1 MNGGHRMTLATRTI
15 IAVGL
20 TLAALVAVVHVV
32 TRDAVLKGFSQV
44 ERTQFERHAERG
56 REALEGVAEELS
68 GRLSDW
74 AAWDDCYAFAEDG
87 NAEFAQSNLTGNALA
102 NLSLRFILWV
112 DKDGT
117 ITRGAARTPDT
128 EDLGPM
134 PEGLLDAVKA
144 RPSFFTVGTE
154 DDAHVGFLWLPEGL
168 TAVAVRPVL
177 DSDAKGPAHGTLVFG
192 QRIDDSMV
200 ETLSTRVRADLDV
213 SDLRGAAGLTDD
225 PRQLAALQELVESRR
240 PIVTPT
246 DEEQATGS
254 TVVRDID
261 QAPTIRIDVTSPRF
275 VWQEAKSTVS
285 TILTALVVAGLG
297 AIIAV
302 SLVLRMAVLSRL
314 AKVHGDVARIRT
326 TGDLSRR
333 VRVSGSDELTEL
345 ATTVNGLVE
354 RVGRSQRELEEKADA
369 LAKLSVELR
378 VARDAAD
385 DANKA
390 KSAFLAN
397 MSHEV
402 RTPMTAILGYA
413 DLLAE
418 SLQHTEAADSIDTIR
433 RNGRH
438 LLAIINDILDLSKIE
453 AGRMQVERIECS
465 PADVVQ
471 QAVDLLRESASK
483 KGVLLAVEFATPI
496 PARIESD
503 PTRLRQIVLNLA
515 GNAVKFTREGSVT
528 IRLACNAD
536 ANELSIDVVDTGVG
550 MTAEAA
556 QKLFQPFTQA
566 SSSTTRHFG
575 GTGLGLSIS
584 KQLAR
589 LLGGDIVIHET
600 GANGTTFRA
609 SFDTGPLT
617 GVAMLREPS
626 SAACPKPAPIANL
639 GTNDE
644 LAGRRLLLAEDG
656 PDNQRLIG
664 FLLRR
669 AGADVTIV
677 GDGQSAVDA
686 VVAAARGAAPFD
698 LVLMDMQMPILDGAD
713 ATKRL
718 RELGI
723 RTPIL
728 ALTAQA
734 MEGDRAH
741 CLSAG
746 CDDYES
752 KPIDKRRLFAACI
765 RLASGSAA
773 RKAA

>member
-1 MNGGHRMTLATRTI
+1 MTLATRTI

-20 TLAALVAVVHVV
+20 TLAALVAVVNVV
-32 TRDAVLKGFSQV
+32 TRDAVLQGFKQV

-87 NAEFAQSNLTGNALA
+87 NAEFERSNLTGTALA
-102 NLSLRFILWV
+102 NLSLRFILWI
-112 DKDGT
+112 DAEGK
-117 ITRGAARTPDT
+117 ITRGGARTPDT
-128 EDLGPM
+128 EELGAM
-134 PEGLLDAVKA
+134 PDGLVDAVAA
-144 RPSFFTVGTE
+144 RPAFFTVPDE
-154 DDAHVGFLWLPEGL
+154 HEAHVGFLWLPEGL
-168 TAVAVRPVL
+168 TAIAVRPVL
-177 DSDAKGPAHGTLVFG
+177 NSEGKGPAHGTLVFG
-192 QRIDDSMV
+192 QRIDPAMI
-200 ETLSTRVRADLDV
+200 ETISGRVRATV
-213 SDLRGAAGLTDD
+213 EITNPAAD
-225 PRQLAALQELVESRR
+225 PAKETAVESVVSTGR
-240 PIVTPT
+240 PLVRAIDEDLAVGTAVVT
-246 DEEQATGS
+246 
-254 TVVRDID
+254 DID
-261 QAPTIRIDVTSPRF
+261 GSPSIVIDVMSPRF
-275 VWQEAKSTVS
+275 VWREAQATVS

-302 SLVLRMAVLSRL
+302 SLVLRVAVLSRL
-314 AKVHGDVARIRT
+314 AKVHADVARIRS
-326 TGDLSRR
+326 TGDLTRR
-333 VRVSGSDELTEL
+333 VRVSGRDELTEL
-345 ATTVNGLVE
+345 AATVNGLVE
-354 RVGRSQRELEEKADA
+354 RVGRSQKELEEKADA
-369 LAKLSVELR
+369 LAQLSAELR

-418 SLQHTEAADSIDTIR
+418 SLQNTEASDSIDTIR

-453 AGRMQVERIECS
+453 AGRMQVERIQCS
-465 PADVVQ
+465 PSDVVQ
-471 QAVDLLRESASK
+471 QAIDLLRESASK
-483 KGVLLAVEFATPI
+483 KGVLLGVTFTTPI
-496 PARIESD
+496 PASIETD

-515 GNAVKFTREGSVT
+515 GNAVKFTREGSVD

-536 ANELSIDVVDTGVG
+536 SNELSIDVVDTGVG
-550 MTAEAA
+550 MSQEAV
-556 QKLFQPFTQA
+556 QRLFQPFSQA
-566 SSSTTRHFG
+566 SSSTTRLFG

-600 GANGTTFRA
+600 GPHGTTFRA
-609 SFDTGPLT
+609 TFDTGPLA

-626 SAACPKPAPIANL
+626 NAAGSKPAPIANV

-677 GDGQSAVDA
+677 GDGQAAVDA
-686 VVAAARGAAPFD
+686 VVAAARSATPFD
-698 LVLMDMQMPILDGAD
+698 LVLMDMQMPILDGAG
-713 ATKRL
+713 AAKRL

-734 MEGDRAH
+734 MEGDRAR
-741 CLSAG
+741 CLDAG

-752 KPIDKRRLFAACI
+752 KPIDKRRLFAACM
-765 RLASGSAA
+765 RLASGTAA